1 MCGLLLLI
9 LHILPI
15 NLDSYNLVFK
25 LFLDCFSWTVLV
37 CVCVCVCVCVSARTR
52 ASSPGHAPSAEHEGF
67 TQWHPDSAA
76 NSFKHPFQV
85 FLDVVFGTVRNSKLS
100 SWSVRSVNPPAGS
113 CSEHTCSAWAR
124 SYHGAEIRRWNR
136 WVDLISFHIC
146 CGQWCLPI
154 IVVACFSSCH
164 LGCCM
169 LESIDM
175 QQVHSFWREMYN

>member
-1 MCGLLLLI
+1 M
-9 LHILPI
+9 
-15 NLDSYNLVFK
+15 N
-25 LFLDCFSWTVLV
+25 CFGVCVL
-37 CVCVCVCVCVSARTR
+37 CVCVCICTHTRVIARTR
-52 ASSPGHAPSAEHEGF
+52 PVRRAWGFHTVTSWLCCEFFQTPFSSF
-67 TQWHPDSAA
+67 
-76 NSFKHPFQV
+76 

-124 SYHGAEIRRWNR
+124 CYHGAEIRRWNR